1 MKREVMKNNKGFSL
15 VELIVVIAI
24 MAVLMAVLAPAL
36 LRYVE
41 KSRIQSDDS
50 TAAEVK
56 NALEIALSDD
66 EIYDAIAGSTA
77 DVVVTYS
84 NDGSINVTGDTTN
97 NDIETELKTTLKA
110 DATTGKIAATKSKE
124 YAGKTYTVTATY
136 VNTAWQVT
144 GEWN

>member
-1 MKREVMKNNKGFSL
+1 MKKEVMKNNKGFSL

-56 NALEIALSDD
+56 NAVEIALSDD
-66 EIYDAIAGSTA
+66 AIYDALDGTA
-77 DVVVTYS
+77 TVTVKYAA
-84 NDGSINVTGDTTN
+84 DGTISVTNDTTGGDVLN
-97 NDIETELKTTLKA
+97 ELKTTLKA
-110 DATTGKIAATKSKE
+110 SSESKISAVKSKQ
-124 YAGKTYTVTATY
+124 YSGKSYVVTAKYESTKGTY
-136 VNTAWQVT
+136 EITGDWQ
-144 GEWN
+144 